1 MTNFSL
7 ATCFSNRLL
16 KGLDRLN
23 KLYKDRARVVEVF
36 GSLPKSVVGSGREES
51 ALPKVS
57 IKGLEDHIKKAHDK
71 GIKFNYL
78 LNASCLGNQ
87 EYTQEGQSKIISFLE
102 LLVSL
107 KVDSVTVALPFL
119 VRLIRERY
127 PQLPVNISVISY
139 VDSVERA
146 LLYQNLGVSRI
157 CLDLDINRDFNLIEE
172 IRKRVSV
179 DLEILSNNLCL
190 LRCSLR
196 YSHYN
201 FTAHSTQEGGVPDY
215 PGYPFRDQCSLI
227 NLQNLEEFIKS
238 PWVRPEDVS
247 AYTKRGINIIKI
259 GGRELLSP
267 ELLYRAKAYMSGS
280 FEGNLATLLCQFQFE
295 AEHEKPLEFIIDNK
309 KLNDFLKFFE
319 ANRCSYQKGCR
330 DCNYCREVAKK
341 VLKIDSSLKER
352 YIQILKEK
360 IRGQLYISQK
370 SNLLGNSLGK
380 SSVFSLR
387 EKFYSLY
394 QQLFRKVKKFLKS

>member
-1 MTNFSL
+1 MNNFSL

-16 KGLDRLN
+16 EGLDRLN
-23 KLYKDRARVVEVF
+23 KLYKDKARVVEVF
-36 GSLPKSVVGSGREES
+36 GSLPKSVIGSGREES

-57 IKGLEDHIKKAHDK
+57 IKGLEDHIKRAHDQ

-87 EYTQEGQSKIISFLE
+87 EYTQEGQSKIISLLE

-107 KVDSVTVALPFL
+107 KVDSVTVALPFF
-119 VRLIRERY
+119 VRLIREHY
-127 PQLPVNISVISY
+127 PQLPVSISVISY
-139 VDSVERA
+139 VNSVEQA
-146 LLYQNLGVSRI
+146 LFYQDLGASRV

-179 DLEILSNNLCL
+179 DLEVLSNNLCL
-190 LRCSLR
+190 LRCPLR

-238 PWVRPEDVS
+238 PWIRPEDVS

-259 GGRELLSP
+259 GGRELLSS
-267 ELLYRAKAYMSGS
+267 ELL
-280 FEGNLATLLCQFQFE
+280 
-295 AEHEKPLEFIIDNK
+295 H
-309 KLNDFLKFFE
+309 
-319 ANRCSYQKGCR
+319 
-330 DCNYCREVAKK
+330 
-341 VLKIDSSLKER
+341 
-352 YIQILKEK
+352 
-360 IRGQLYISQK
+360 
-370 SNLLGNSLGK
+370 
-380 SSVFSLR
+380 
-387 EKFYSLY
+387 
-394 QQLFRKVKKFLKS
+394 